1 MKIKGIMTRSVE
13 VMPADGSLQDAA
25 ARMKSHDIGA
35 LPVLEGGRLVGLLTD
50 RDIVVRAVSEGKDPR
65 TTPVREAMTR
75 DVVSCGED
83 DSVKDVAGIMKGRQI
98 RRVVVLDASKQPVG
112 IVSLGDLAVDTKDDA
127 LKGEVLE
134 EVSTPVGRR

>member
-35 LPVLEGGRLVGLLTD
+35 LPVIEGGRLVGLLTD
-50 RDIVVRAVSEGKDPR
+50 RDIVVRAVSEGKDPN
-65 TTPVREAMTR
+65 TTVREVMTR
-75 DVVSCGED
+75 DVVSCREE
-83 DSVKDVAGIMKGRQI
+83 DSVEDVAHIMKERQI

-112 IVSLGDLAVDTKDDA
+112 IVSLGDLAVDTRDDA